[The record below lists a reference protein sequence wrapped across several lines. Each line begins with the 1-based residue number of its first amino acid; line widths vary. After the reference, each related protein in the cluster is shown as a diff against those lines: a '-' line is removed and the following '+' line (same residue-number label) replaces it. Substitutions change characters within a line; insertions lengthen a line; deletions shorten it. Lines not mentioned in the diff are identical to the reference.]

1 MKAEPPLGVHGGGT
15 DGISD
20 SDIFVTGLYVKLND
34 LERATCVFEYKLC
47 QRLVIDQRQKDGV
60 WRFGDGGRFDVTLP
74 T

>member
-1 MKAEPPLGVHGGGT
+1 MAEEQTGYLILT
-15 DGISD
+15 
-20 SDIFVTGLYVKLND
+20 FCNGLYVKLND
-34 LERATCVFEYKLC
+34 LDGETCVFEYKLC